1 MSNNKKSKVGFLV
14 GLISA
19 IIILILPDIES
30 LPEEGKKAAAVFV
43 WMAVWWATEAVPIA
57 ITALIPL
64 VFFPL
69 LGVSSIEAT
78 AAPYANKNI
87 FLFLGGFFLSI
98 AIQK

>member
-64 VFFPL
+64 VFFP
-69 LGVSSIEAT
+69 
-78 AAPYANKNI
+78 
-87 FLFLGGFFLSI
+87 
-98 AIQK
+98 